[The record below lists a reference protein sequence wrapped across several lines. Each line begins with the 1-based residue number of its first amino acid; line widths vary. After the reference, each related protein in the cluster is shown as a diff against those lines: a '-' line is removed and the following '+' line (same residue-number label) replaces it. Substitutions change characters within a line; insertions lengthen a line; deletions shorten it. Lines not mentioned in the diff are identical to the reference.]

1 MNSKLFVQERYTIE
15 CFKLDIFLP
24 SVYDTLYILRSSSNL
39 RDGTVV
45 RYLHIRQYLSSLPF
59 NDSYLLSFLHL
70 MPANYSLFIANYS
83 FYSTKISQEVFDINV
98 YEVLLG
104 LVTLFLT
111 TKSYYSSLVAE
122 LSQLC
127 YISVL
132 RSVALGSTDG
142 LCTWICIYL
151 LGLQPVLVP
160 AGRISL
166 GRIFNVVGSII
177 DRYLGFSLSSQ
188 FNTLLSMENHSLD
201 SLISIF
207 NGYSVATIISCIESH
222 EPYSYALCYQNLI
235 IKLFNRSLELSFICL
250 DYCCQIIRSLRV
262 YYKFTKWNFHFEY
275 SWLLYSCNFIHAPM
289 IFISLWQ
296 SVFQNFDLGFILKDT
311 DTLIPSLLAGYVH
324 YSYRTE
330 TQFAWVKAIHNSSST
345 ISGLRLQLYLFETG
359 IKVVDLLTPYKK
371 GGKIELFG
379 GAGVG
384 KTVVIME
391 FIRNLGTEHGGLSLF
406 AGVGERT
413 REGNDLYREMQ
424 DSSIISLQLL
434 YLLGSYKLLIKQ
446 SCIYD
451 QPLQSFLYQPFFA
464 SQHSQVLLVFGQMNE
479 TPGSRMRVT
488 HASLAAAEYFRD
500 AS

>member
-1 MNSKLFVQERYTIE
+1 MV
-15 CFKLDIFLP
+15 
-24 SVYDTLYILRSSSNL
+24 
-39 RDGTVV
+39 
-45 RYLHIRQYLSSLPF
+45 
-59 NDSYLLSFLHL
+59 
-70 MPANYSLFIANYS
+70 SLF
-83 FYSTKISQEVFDINV
+83 F
-98 YEVLLG
+98 
-104 LVTLFLT
+104 T
-111 TKSYYSSLVAE
+111 TKSYLSSLVAE

-166 GRIFNVVGSII
+166 GRIFNVVGAII

-201 SLISIF
+201 SLILIQ
-207 NGYSVATIISCIESH
+207 YRCIESH

-235 IKLFNRSLELSFICL
+235 IDRLKPIANNLDFKLFW
-250 DYCCQIIRSLRV
+250 CQTLRMLRYTAYRV
-262 YYKFTKWNFHFEY
+262 NSNALTKAIENISKCIAKNFMAYFLY
-275 SWLLYSCNFIHAPM
+275 SWLLYSCNSIHAPM
-289 IFISLWQ
+289 
-296 SVFQNFDLGFILKDT
+296 NFLSIWHKGCKSTGAKAYLGFRLKDT
-311 DTLIPSLLAGYVH
+311 DTSLLSGYAH

-330 TQFAWVKAIHNSSST
+330 TLFAWVKAIHNSSST

-391 FIRNLGTEHGGLSLF
+391 FIRNLGNYHD
-406 AGVGERT
+406 
-413 REGNDLYREMQ
+413 N
-424 DSSIISLQLL
+424 SSCWAFNCFHNLQNNYKIIDNFQ
-434 YLLGSYKLLIKQ
+434 Q
-446 SCIYD
+446 
-451 QPLQSFLYQPFFA
+451 
-464 SQHSQVLLVFGQMNE
+464 
-479 TPGSRMRVT
+479 
-488 HASLAAAEYFRD
+488 
-500 AS
+500 